1 MAIKGF
7 RPLLASR
14 NSWVSIMALKTGQ
27 TASAAAVYLREWRR
41 RRRVSRRQFC
51 AHCEN
56 IFTPKRID
64 AAFCS
69 VRCRQIAHRRR
80 KAAGVSTWGN
90 LPQDKTAPTRPAQPP
105 WRVSMSF
112 RPPSPQTGPEAVPE
126 RSLRPAEG
134 PKTVLGPRGERIDI
148 ASLIA

>member
-14 NSWVSIMALKTGQ
+14 NSWVSTMALKTGQ
-27 TASAAAVYLREWRR
+27 ATSADAVYLREWRR

-51 AHCEN
+51 AHCED

-69 VRCRQIAHRRR
+69 TRCRQIAHRQR
-80 KAAGVSTWGN
+80 KAAGVFTVGN
-90 LPQDKTAPTRPAQPP
+90 LPTVKTAPTRPAKPP
-105 WRVSMSF
+105 WRVSMAF
-112 RPPSPQTGPEAVPE
+112 RPPSPQTGPIAAPA
-126 RSLRPAEG
+126 RPTG
-134 PKTVLGPRGERIDI
+134 PMRGGKIVDI
-148 ASLIA
+148 ASLIG